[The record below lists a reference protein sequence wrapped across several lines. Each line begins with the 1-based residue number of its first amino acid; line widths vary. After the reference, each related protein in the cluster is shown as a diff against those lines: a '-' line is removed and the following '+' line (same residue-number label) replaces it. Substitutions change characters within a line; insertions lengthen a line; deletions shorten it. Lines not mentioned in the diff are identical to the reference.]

1 MWKDWKNCI
10 KSLTSERKKKESLVL
25 SGRWWGKWLAQAVQ
39 CRMALVQNFSEVL
52 SWPKRK
58 FVVLLVTNSTA
69 NLRHSKIMNQAPEI
83 TRLRRKGE
91 FLETVHIWRYLD
103 ICILFF
109 QSLLYITTY
118 FQNFLPRPW
127 GITDTLKNWDFHQIK
142 WFKDLGLCVNHW
154 LSETLIIHSK
164 VLATK
169 SRRMGKWSR
178 KASERLNCLS
188 EWLA

>member
-1 MWKDWKNCI
+1 M
-10 KSLTSERKKKESLVL
+10 SERKKKESMVL
-25 SGRWWGKWLAQAVQ
+25 SKHCWGKWLAQAAR
-39 CRMALVQNFSEVL
+39 CRMTLVQNSPEVF

-69 NLRHSKIMNQAPEI
+69 SLRHSKIMNQAPEI

-91 FLETVHIWRYLD
+91 FFWD

-118 FQNFLPRPW
+118 FQSFLPHPW
-127 GITDTLKNWDFHQIK
+127 GITDTLKNWDFQQIT
-142 WFKDLGLCVNHW
+142 WLEELGLCGNHW

-164 VLATK
+164 GLATK
-169 SRRMGKWSR
+169 SKRMGKWSR

-188 EWLA
+188 EWVD